1 MERDEN
7 QRRKSIFK
15 AEADSHCGSLLFPV
29 HPLPRGGE
37 WTGHCSPNHRPE
49 SKSREYSSVTIR
61 LSYDAP
67 KLTSVKSS
75 GAVQVTLKWNA
86 VPGAYGG
93 YAIYRSESKDGTYKK
108 IRTIT
113 DCYTLTCTDKQELKT
128 GTRYYY
134 KICTYNSDFKYKYGN
149 FSSILSA
156 VPTPAQLKPT
166 AKAAGYTSVKISW
179 KKEAGIT
186 GYRIY
191 QSSCELH
198 R

>member
-49 SKSREYSSVTIR
+49 SKSRGYSSVTIR

-128 GTRYYY
+128 
-134 KICTYNSDFKYKYGN
+134 
-149 FSSILSA
+149 A